1 MTDMDKVLHFTQ
13 DVPICDLCY
22 VRVAEYSDERV
33 LQRFRFNPFTED
45 YDSASETLASE
56 VEGHT
61 CAHCRWYGG
70 DSNPPEFPEEVESW
84 SWILIED
91 ESDHALIPN
100 DLLEEGIRLG
110 FVEEVDGE

>member
-1 MTDMDKVLHFTQ
+1 MKVLHFTQ
-13 DVPICDLCY
+13 DVPICGLCY
-22 VRVAEYSDERV
+22 IRVAEYSDEMV

-45 YDSASETLASE
+45 YDSSSCETLSSE
-56 VEGHT
+56 FEGHT
-61 CAHCRWYGG
+61 CAYCRWYGS
-70 DSNPPEFPEEVESW
+70 DNNRPEFPEEVPDW

-100 DLLEEGIRLG
+100 DLIEEGIRLG